1 MKKTWKPVLALAAVV
16 MITAGC
22 TQTERTVSGA
32 AIGGVGGAA
41 VGNAV
46 GGGTGALIGGLG
58 GAGAGALIGR
68 NTY

>member
-1 MKKTWKPVLALAAVV
+1 MTSKIKSVAALAAIVLL
-16 MITAGC
+16 TAGC

-41 VGNAV
+41 IGNAV
-46 GGGTGALIGGLG
+46 GGGTGALIGGL
-58 GAGAGALIGR
+58 AGAGTGALVGR